1 VKDKYGVEV
10 EVGDIVVSSGSS
22 QYGKMKV
29 GPVRKLFP
37 SGRVTMEYEYEA
49 NVYAYQEG
57 APDIPTEGERA
68 KRDEFGNA
76 VREYNLHGQYWAP
89 YVYEKYTYM
98 AKDYTVVGKKLYRQ
112 REQAAERNIIVI
124 RKADGSVP
132 ERFNKY
138 FNWTDGAES

>member
-1 VKDKYGVEV
+1 VKDKYGVEI

-22 QYGKMKV
+22 QYGKMKT

-57 APDIPTEGERA
+57 APDTPTEGTRPKVDER
-68 KRDEFGNA
+68 GNY
-76 VREYNLHGQYWAP
+76 VRELAQGGSYFRPL
-89 YVYEKYTYM
+89 VYEKYTYM
-98 AKDYTVVGKKLYRQ
+98 QKDYTVVGKKLYRQ
-112 REQAAERNIIVI
+112 KEQAAERNIIVI